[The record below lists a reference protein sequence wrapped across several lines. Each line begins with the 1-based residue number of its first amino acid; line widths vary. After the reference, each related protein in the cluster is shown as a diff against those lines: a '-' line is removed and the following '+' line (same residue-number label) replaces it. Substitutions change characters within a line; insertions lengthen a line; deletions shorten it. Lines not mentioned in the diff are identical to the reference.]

1 MGAPE
6 LESDAL
12 VLHCRDHGES
22 DKIITLL
29 TKNSGKFNGIAKGA
43 NRSKKRFVNKLELF
57 SFLHIRYQESR
68 TGGLSFI
75 KEADLH
81 TSFLSLRNNYNRYA
95 TASIIQEILLYGIGE
110 KEPDQHV
117 FNLTLWAFHQLDGN
131 RQQANTLYLYL
142 IRLFDLLGYRPD
154 LSACL
159 ECGNNQIS
167 SGFSFNYTTGGLVCN
182 QCRLVDA
189 SSLTTL
195 SPGTINILNKA
206 MNLPLEQLSRLQLSQ
221 SSLRE
226 AGKLLHRYGRSLFQ
240 RELHAWKI
248 AEKLLI
254 SDT

>member
-12 VLHCRDHGES
+12 VLNCRDHGES

-57 SFLHIRYQESR
+57 SFLHITYQDSR

-81 TSFLSLRNNYNRYA
+81 TSFLRLRNDYNRYA
-95 TASIIQEILLYGIGE
+95 AASIIQEILLYGVGE
-110 KEPDQHV
+110 KEPDHQV
-117 FNLTLWAFHQLDGN
+117 FNLTLWAFHQLD
-131 RQQANTLYLYL
+131 RDKHQANTLYLYL

-159 ECGNNQIS
+159 ECGNSRIS
-167 SGFSFNYTTGGLVCN
+167 GGFAFNHATGGLICDHC
-182 QCRLVDA
+182 QIA
-189 SSLTTL
+189 GSPTLTPL
-195 SPGTINILNKA
+195 SAGTINILKKA
-206 MNLPLEQLSRLQLSQ
+206 MHLPLDQLARLQLSK
-221 SSLRE
+221 SALDE
-226 AGKLLHRYGRSLFQ
+226 AGKLLHRYGKTLFQ

-248 AEKLLI
+248 AEKLII

>member
-12 VLHCRDHGES
+12 ILHCRDHGES

-29 TKNSGKFNGIAKGA
+29 TKNSGKFDGIAKGA

-57 SFLHIRYQESR
+57 SFLHITYQDSR

-81 TSFLSLRNNYNRYA
+81 TSFLRLRNDYNRYA

-110 KEPDQHV
+110 KEPDHQV
-117 FNLTLWAFHQLDGN
+117 FNLTLWAFHQLDQN
-131 RQQANTLYLYL
+131 KQQANILYLYL

-159 ECGNNQIS
+159 GCGNSEIS
-167 SGFSFNYTTGGLVCN
+167 RGFSFNHATGGLLCN
-182 QCRLVDA
+182 HCQMA
-189 SSLTTL
+189 GAASLTPL
-195 SPGTINILNKA
+195 SAGTINILKKA
-206 MNLPLEQLSRLQLSQ
+206 MHLPLEQLSRLQLSQ
-221 SSLRE
+221 SALAE
-226 AGKLLHRYGRSLFQ
+226 AGKLLHRYARTLFQ

-248 AEKLLI
+248 AEKLLT